1 MISKIIERLGVEGMS
16 GDETDAPSS
25 IFTKSVRH
33 VEIPWL
39 SPHISEL
46 FRAVDSY
53 EPSVR
58 EENMRSHL
66 GNTSLL
72 RHYESCK
79 KNARA
84 KAISSLPR
92 NWYDDGWVRALSAGE
107 RAFLFALADVELPS
121 LVSAIISTCV
131 MLT

>member
-1 MISKIIERLGVEGMS
+1 MISKIIECLGVEGMS
-16 GDETDAPSS
+16 GDVTDAPSS
-25 IFTKSVRH
+25 IFTKSVRR

-39 SPHISEL
+39 SPHISKL

-58 EENMRSHL
+58 EENMHSHL

-72 RHYESCK
+72 CHYESCK

-84 KAISSLPR
+84 KAISSLP
-92 NWYDDGWVRALSAGE
+92 
-107 RAFLFALADVELPS
+107 
-121 LVSAIISTCV
+121 
-131 MLT
+131 